1 MGYSGNDIG
10 KIIVL
15 GRAEGFL
22 VGGFISKLGQAGIAA
37 EAVGC
42 DIKKIEAMRDEA
54 ELYVAFADE
63 GVEDDRECLVFLKDV
78 ASDTDRR
85 IIVIGNAESIE
96 RVKKTVP
103 NTLILREFLRP
114 LEMEELL
121 KTIKN
126 YLETSA
132 GENRKK
138 SVLIVDDDITYM
150 RLIYDWLSPY
160 YHVGMVASGV
170 QAIRYLAKNKVDL
183 VLLDYEMPVTNGPM
197 VLEMLRSESDS
208 GNIPVMFL
216 TGKNDRDSVMS
227 VLDLKPVDYLLK
239 TIDKESL
246 IAKLNEFF
254 SRTRL

>member
-1 MGYSGNDIG
+1 
-10 KIIVL
+10 
-15 GRAEGFL
+15 
-22 VGGFISKLGQAGIAA
+22 
-37 EAVGC
+37 
-42 DIKKIEAMRDEA
+42 
-54 ELYVAFADE
+54 
-63 GVEDDRECLVFLKDV
+63 
-78 ASDTDRR
+78 
-85 IIVIGNAESIE
+85 
-96 RVKKTVP
+96 
-103 NTLILREFLRP
+103 
-114 LEMEELL
+114 
-121 KTIKN
+121 
-126 YLETSA
+126 
-132 GENRKK
+132 
-138 SVLIVDDDITYM
+138 
-150 RLIYDWLSPY
+150 
-160 YHVGMVASGV
+160 MVASGV